1 MTIYPAS
8 TGFVQIGAYRLN
20 VTTRAASYGGLEHLD
35 KITFDTIKLWMF
47 CAGKIRAGVSVLDLP
62 ADMPPTVEHKYG
74 VEGAATE
81 PHCTVWGDVESGQ
94 SLTVHSNADVQWAL
108 DTWNARAA
116 GIGEA
121 LRLYPNPQQPAA
133 PNAPES
139 RQDAQGAILP
149 PSTVPTGTDGI
160 IDAAGFPSARGMQ
173 YANEQLVRFHITRI
187 TLSIA
192 DGKPVYGLYMER
204 GQFPSFKIYTDNE
217 IAMGAVGDV
226 LNGLGLGMEKP
237 EVTGNWSI
245 IVKTANRE
253 KGGSSIQYF
262 NPVRFEEA

>member
-20 VTTRAASYGGLEHLD
+20 VTTRAASFGCLDHLD

-62 ADMPPTVEHKYG
+62 ADMPPTVEHGYG
-74 VEGAATE
+74 VEGTATE

-94 SLTVHSNADVQWAL
+94 SLTVHSNSDAQWIL
-108 DTWNARAA
+108 DAFNARAV
-116 GIGEA
+116 GIAEA
-121 LRLYPNPQQPAA
+121 LKKYPVPQQSA
-133 PNAPES
+133 PQTTPES
-139 RQDAQGAILP
+139 PQEARSAVLP
-149 PSTVPTGTDGI
+149 PSTVPTHTDAI
-160 IDAAGFPSARGMQ
+160 IDAVGFPAARGMQ

-217 IAMGAVGDV
+217 IAMGAVGDM
-226 LNGLGLGMEKP
+226 LNGLELGMAKP
-237 EVTGNWSI
+237 EVAGNWSV

-253 KGGSSIQYF
+253 KGGSPIQYY
-262 NPVRFEEA
+262 NPVRFE